1 MKLDTTPKVRTS
13 RVRRWPP
20 AVACALAALA
30 LTYGVAL
37 SVVFILGQRLPDEPV
52 VASSAAAA
60 VVFYDD
66 SPIMRKARVRTAAAR
81 ITQNH
86 ALRLIA
92 VGGWRPERGY
102 NGAALMASEARA
114 LGVGS
119 EMLRHDAQSNDS
131 ISNLRSAATLAQDL
145 EGATLELVSDR
156 YHLVRLRLLA
166 KMALPGKPIALV
178 PAAIELGAGETL
190 RRLHHEVLA
199 YISLLLP
206 RSWTESYLAMFRS
219 N

>member
-1 MKLDTTPKVRTS
+1 MTPEVRTTQAH
-13 RVRRWPP
+13 RIGRWPL

-30 LTYGVAL
+30 LTHGAAL
-37 SVVFILGQRLPDEPV
+37 AVVFMLGQRLPDEPA
-52 VASSAAAA
+52 VASSPAAA

-66 SPIMRKARVRTAAAR
+66 TPIMRQARVRTAAAR
-81 ITQNH
+81 ITKNH
-86 ALRLIA
+86 AIRLIA

-114 LGVGS
+114 LGVES
-119 EMLRHDAQSNDS
+119 EKLRHDAQSNDS

-166 KMALPGKPIALV
+166 KVELPGHPIGLV
-178 PAAIELGAGETL
+178 PAVIELSSGETL

-199 YISLLLP
+199 YITLLLP
-206 RSWTESYLAMFRS
+206 RSWTESYLALSRS
-219 N
+219 T